1 MDERMRIVRETIRS
15 AGSFLLER
23 FGREIAGGVEEK
35 RANDFVTE
43 VDRESERIITE
54 SLRGAFPET
63 GVYAEEGGVTGSV
76 ERFWIVDPLDG
87 TTNFIHRYPVFA
99 ISIALYE
106 EGRTTLGA
114 VLDPTRDELFEAVR
128 SGGAFCN
135 GERIGVSGVER
146 LSESLLGTGFPFS
159 VPQHIDKY
167 LAVFKELFLECRGMR
182 RAGSAALDLCH
193 VASGRLD
200 GFWELYLKPWD
211 MAAGALIV
219 EEAGGAVSDFFGG
232 AGYLSAGHI
241 VAASPSL
248 ASSIVGVTGALFSPS
263 DVESIATPF
272 PG

>member
-1 MDERMRIVRETIRS
+1 MDERMRMVKETIRS
-15 AGSFLLER
+15 AGSFLIER
-23 FGREIAGGVEEK
+23 FGREIQGGVEEK
-35 RANDFVTE
+35 KANDFVTE

-54 SLRGAFPET
+54 SLSKAFPDT
-63 GVYAEEGGVTGSV
+63 GVYAEEGGVTGRI

-87 TTNFIHRYPVFA
+87 TTNFIHHYPVFA

-106 EGRTTLGA
+106 DGMTTLGA
-114 VLDPTRDELFEAVR
+114 VFDPTRNELFEAVR
-128 SGGAFCN
+128 GGGAFCN
-135 GERIGVSGVER
+135 GERIGVSGAGR

-159 VPQHIDKY
+159 VPRHIDKY
-167 LAVFKELFLECRGMR
+167 LDVFKELFLQCRGMR

-219 EEAGGAVSDFFGG
+219 EEAGGLVSDFFGG
-232 AGYLSAGHI
+232 GEYLSAGHI
-241 VAASPSL
+241 VAASPL
-248 ASSIVGVTGALFSPS
+248 IADSITGVTGAVFSPS